1 MLTNLYLETLE
12 DRDARS
18 SGARRLNIAGYDP
31 NMIRSFV
38 SHSKAQATMIGQ
50 MEHGAEINTA
60 FREAQNAVKEDGD
73 RNPEKQKAFVAV
85 ARHYN
90 NMLTRKES
98 PIMDRITIMNS
109 VYMLLTSIGYHLTNA
124 TQPAMVSVPRIAGD
138 FGDYDGAWSGL
149 FRGYREARKAV
160 SLGPNLEINID
171 LSKVS
176 PEYRKFLETMQN
188 RNLLDQGM
196 EEDGTFDRFNTGYQ
210 TLDKASDVLGTIT
223 SKLYNVA
230 KFVEAL
236 NRISSSVAAYDVAK
250 AKTYKTC

>member
-1 MLTNLYLETLE
+1 
-12 DRDARS
+12 
-18 SGARRLNIAGYDP
+18 
-31 NMIRSFV
+31 
-38 SHSKAQATMIGQ
+38 
-50 MEHGAEINTA
+50 
-60 FREAQNAVKEDGD
+60 
-73 RNPEKQKAFVAV
+73 
-85 ARHYN
+85 
-90 NMLTRKES
+90 
-98 PIMDRITIMNS
+98 
-109 VYMLLTSIGYHLTNA
+109 MLLTSIGYHLTNA

-250 AKTYKTC
+250 AKPTKLAEMKMTPQQYAISVVEDTQGDFSQLDAPLLIKALPKIMTQYRKYQLLMAWHYTNAFKQVFRGRHQKLEQLVREC